1 MCQCVSIPEILENYV
16 VYSRSVVVEV
26 NSEDLHLWN
35 VKLLHVCGLSR
46 ECLLLVYIRVSW
58 QESVA
63 VFIDLHLLL
72 ESTIP
77 KGERVKSTSK
87 TIICNIHDSSI
98 GKVRNSSPLH
108 LHYGRRLLKSLA
120 SQSALSTERKLDGSF
135 FTYPNRKKHYEAFCR
150 E

>member
-1 MCQCVSIPEILENYV
+1 MFVVSHV
-16 VYSRSVVVEV
+16 SVYY
-26 NSEDLHLWN
+26 
-35 VKLLHVCGLSR
+35 
-46 ECLLLVYIRVSW
+46 LVYIRVSW
-58 QESVA
+58 QKSVA

-77 KGERVKSTSK
+77 KGKRVKSTSK

-120 SQSALSTERKLDGSF
+120 SQSALSTEWKLDGSF
-135 FTYPNRKKHYEAFCR
+135 LHIQRGRSIMKLFVGNRCFC
-150 E
+150 ECYDFVNFPIIAVLFVTESQW